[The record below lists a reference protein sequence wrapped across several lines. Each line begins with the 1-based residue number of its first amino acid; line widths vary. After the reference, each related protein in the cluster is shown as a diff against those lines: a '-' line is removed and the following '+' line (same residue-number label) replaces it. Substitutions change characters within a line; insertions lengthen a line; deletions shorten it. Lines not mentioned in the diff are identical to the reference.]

1 MKTNQLQ
8 KRLFKSNHSLLK
20 LLVSSL
26 FLFGAQHLQAAEVE
40 KEFFLGGEV
49 QHLSNPSY
57 VENNKK
63 PVTVFKIEPALN
75 LTMATELNKLYL
87 KSLLAIYR
95 NSNEDVL
102 PNRENPTL
110 IVGWERTLSSG
121 LFGLEAEYN
130 ETAALTEQINR
141 LGQSTGNN
149 VDNQTRTKKISGK
162 WDHDFN
168 SRVSINNLAY
178 YSDVSYSE
186 KTDSLI
192 DYSLAGIRSKL
203 IYHNS
208 EVFSTYGLLG
218 YDQLSPDNSDPKTKN
233 SKLRLGFVSTPFDG
247 VEVDV
252 NGGLYRTSGSR
263 SDTGFE
269 GEVVGKHVRDRITY
283 TMGLSR
289 LLVPGGVNNFQK
301 TDAFTFGAKYLLSEL
316 QSLGADYS
324 FTRNKID
331 SQNQVTTVGTVR
343 NQSISAFYAHTFKDW
358 EARATAKFVALDVD
372 GSNRYGNEI
381 GVSLIYGPLSF

>member
-8 KRLFKSNHSLLK
+8 KRHFKSNDSLLK

-26 FLFGAQHLQAAEVE
+26 FLFGVQHLQAAEVE
-40 KEFFLGGEV
+40 KEFYLGAEV
-49 QHLSNPSY
+49 QHLSNPSF
-57 VENNKK
+57 EESNKK
-63 PVTVFKIEPALN
+63 PVTVFKIEPAVN
-75 LTMATELNKLYL
+75 LSMATELNKLYL

-168 SRVSINNLAY
+168 SKVSMKNEVR

-186 KTDSLI
+186 STPFLV
-192 DYSLAGIRSKL
+192 DYTLAGLRSKL

-208 EVFSTYGLLG
+208 EIFSTYGLLG
-218 YDQLSPDNSDPKTKN
+218 YDQYSPDNSNPKTRIARY
-233 SKLRLGFVSTPFDG
+233 RLGVISTPLDG
-247 VEVDV
+247 LEIDA
-252 NGGLYRTSGSR
+252 NGGFYKTTGFSSE
-263 SDTGFE
+263 TGFE
-269 GEVVGKHVRDRITY
+269 GEIVGKYERDRISY
-283 TMGLSR
+283 TLGLSR
-289 LLVPGGVNNFQK
+289 LLVPSGVSDFQK
-301 TDAFTFGAKYLLSEL
+301 TDALALGVKYLMSDLET
-316 QSLGADYS
+316 LGADYTH
-324 FTRNKID
+324 TRNKTE
-331 SQNQVTTVGTVR
+331 NQIVSTVGTVR
-343 NQSISAFYAHTFKDW
+343 NQSVGVFYARSFKDW
-358 EARATAKFVALDVD
+358 EARATAKFIALDVD